1 MKKLLFLII
10 LLSSVGFAEDLKYVG
25 FNQLCI
31 VNTTGNETCL
41 SHGDTYTYDST
52 QDYLLKLNPRSHSY
66 DIKTIFQEGITP
78 ERILFL
84 GATLILIFF
93 ASIILY
99 AVI

>member
-1 MKKLLFLII
+1 MKKIFLLII
-10 LLSSVGFAEDLKYVG
+10 LMSVTVFAEDLKYVG
-25 FNQLCI
+25 YNQLCI
-31 VNTTGNETCL
+31 INTTGNETCL
-41 SHGDTYTYDST
+41 SHGQIYTYDST
-52 QDYLLKLNPRSHSY
+52 QDYLIKLNPRSHSY

-99 AVI
+99 SII